1 MKPHHHHPI
10 SKVRFNLDLLLPFP
24 KPVRRPDDNLR
35 LQQQLLPIPGLPVRI
50 QPRRP
55 LGLRQQQYWHQILGL
70 GLRHA
75 PQPLVP
81 VLPKDPSGPTLDVGD
96 PGQVEQVGPG
106 AGFEAVDRVLER
118 GLEHAPAHP
127 VAEVDHARGEALADL
142 REGLH
147 EAPGHLE
154 LAGDEVDGG
163 FVAEVAQ
170 LQGGVEAAV
179 DAGGGDLRGGRFR
192 EGFRAVRP
200 VWCCSS
206 ETSFE
211 YGRRSLGMLYIRFTK
226 PGLTPTNSRTRSPLS
241 SRPSICRRKMGQLMS
256 VWEL

>member
-1 MKPHHHHPI
+1 MRHENPI
-10 SKVRFNLDLLLPFP
+10 IIQFSKVRFNLDLLLPFP

-50 QPRRP
+50 QPRRRQL
-55 LGLRQQQYWHQILGL
+55 LGLRQQQYRHQVLGL
-70 GLRHA
+70 GLRHG

-81 VLPKDPSGPTLDVGD
+81 VLPEHAGGPALDEGY

-106 AGFEAVDRVLER
+106 AGLEAVDRVLER

-127 VAEVDHARGEALADL
+127 VAEADHARGEALAHL
-142 REGLH
+142 GERLH

-154 LAGDEVDGG
+154 LAGDEVNGG
-163 FVAEVAQ
+163 FGAEVAE

-192 EGFRAVRP
+192 EGFRAVGP

-206 ETSFE
+206 ETDWSRE
-211 YGRRSLGMLYIRFTK
+211 GEEKLGDALH
-226 PGLTPTNSRTRSPLS
+226 
-241 SRPSICRRKMGQLMS
+241 S
-256 VWEL
+256 VH